1 MEIKIN
7 KKDYDILVRN
17 IAIWN
22 WVYWI
27 MSDMVSS
34 KYKKE
39 ADEWDKLISKILKYS
54 EDKSILEEF
63 DWELGLTDVYM
74 DKITTDMLEYDDYAF
89 WDKLISE
96 LAKKKMWAK
105 VNLLEDYMLDDE
117 YYEHM
122 DSIWKEFQQNW
133 LKNLYLKENK

>member
-17 IAIWN
+17 VAIWN

-54 EDKSILEEF
+54 EDKSIFEKF
-63 DWELGLTDVYM
+63 GWELCLTDEYM

-105 VNLLEDYMLDDE
+105 VNLLENYMLDDE
-117 YYEHM
+117 YYKHM